1 MPPPSALERELRAL
15 TEAGVLSAEQTSRLW
30 QAAAADRGQ
39 PAGVA
44 PAPADAPP
52 GARTGVLDV
61 LGYVGGALL
70 LGAVIFVGSTL
81 WNDLGRPERIAL
93 AVASFLV
100 PLVGGLLLERVRTR
114 RGLARALLALACVAA
129 GFACF
134 TIIEERELLISS
146 GVVVVAALVGGL
158 MVRSAAFY
166 PPGWVAAMIFVQ
178 QFVSQELQLDGPDE
192 TAYATAGAFLLI
204 GVLLV
209 GLGLLLHRHVAWTLA
224 GLCGWL
230 AALVLMSFDHP
241 YLAVVLATAV
251 AAALFVGVVR
261 LQLYGFAVVGC
272 LLVLSI
278 WPWALYSILD
288 SALGVA
294 VGLVAAGCVLI
305 AAAVVLARR
314 RRPGPSLNRR
324 VSVGRRSGD
333 DPR

>member
-1 MPPPSALERELRAL
+1 VTTTPPPSALGRELQAL
-15 TEAGVLSAEQTSRLW
+15 TEAGVLSAEQATRLW
-30 QAAAADRGQ
+30 HAAEADRGQ
-39 PAGVA
+39 RAGAVPPPAA
-44 PAPADAPP
+44 TSP
-52 GARTGVLDV
+52 GTTTGVLDV

-81 WNDLGRPERIAL
+81 WDDLGRPERIAL

-100 PLVGGLLLERVRTR
+100 PLAGGLVLERVRTR
-114 RGLARALLALACVAA
+114 PGLARTLLALACVAA

-134 TIIEERELLISS
+134 TIVEERELLISS

-158 MVRSAAFY
+158 TVGSAAFY
-166 PPGWVAAMIFVQ
+166 APGWVAAMIFAQ
-178 QFVSQELQLDGPDE
+178 QFVSQELELTGPDD

-209 GLGLLLHRHVAWTLA
+209 GFGLLLNRHLAWTLA

-241 YLAVVLATAV
+241 YLAVLLATAV

-261 LQLYGFAVVGC
+261 LQLYAFAVVGC
-272 LLVLSI
+272 LLVLSV

-288 SALGVA
+288 SAFGVA

-305 AAAVVLARR
+305 AAAVVLTRLRR
-314 RRPGPSLNRR
+314 RRPAHL
-324 VSVGRRSGD
+324 
-333 DPR
+333 